1 MSSGKEA
8 SGDGAV
14 ELVQV
19 HVDPLQGGGIHGEV
33 TKGGHISHALITVD
47 GMTCS
52 SCSGAIERHV
62 GGLPG
67 VASVNVSLVLENA
80 RVTYD
85 AAATSAADIAEE
97 IDDLGYPAAVAEE
110 HVGIGGAGDA
120 GLRQATFSVS
130 GMTCATCV
138 GTIERH
144 FNGLEWVDKAAVN
157 FATET
162 LVCNYLVDHPEA
174 SITGILEELGDIGFE
189 GEYVEPVK
197 GISFAD
203 RAIKH
208 QRYML
213 RQVVLCSLFS
223 VPLFLL
229 AMVLPFMDAVGWL
242 MFRTV
247 GMLTGHALVLWVLGT
262 IVQFGFGWRFMK
274 AAYAGLK
281 HGTANMSVLITL
293 GTMAAYTFAS
303 IGVFEAMLMT
313 PVDSME
319 MVDGEMVMS
328 ERHMRVM
335 DQLMDDAHFF
345 ETAATL
351 ITLVLVG
358 KYLEALAKGNT
369 SQALQKLLTLQPD
382 TAMLLTPV
390 PAVRASA
397 SVSSNDDGKSLIA
410 EAELEDQQYT
420 SREVP
425 ADSLRRGQ
433 LVKVVRGGKLPADG
447 VVRSGAADV
456 DESMV
461 TGEPMAVHKTAGDSV
476 VGATML
482 EEGTLVVEVTSSGQ
496 DTTVSQILKLM
507 TQAQMSKAPVQLFA
521 DRLSSRFVPVVV
533 FLSVFTFIV
542 WISLVSSGALPTHW
556 HEDEGDVLFALMFA
570 IAVMVIAC
578 PCALGLATPTAVMVG
593 TGVGAG
599 MGILIKGGEALEKAH
614 KVTAFVFDKTG
625 TLTEGKPSVSS
636 VKLIPNAQGADAH
649 DLARVAFLIGSA
661 ELNSEHILGKAVIAY
676 AEGVLAESKSGQPLV
691 QPKEFEALSG
701 HGLKCLVDGVRVHI
715 GNRAWIHVC
724 GLQGMSEV
732 VETAMH
738 GIESLGQTALL
749 VALDGAVVAVLAIAD
764 KVKKDARLVL
774 NGLKSR
780 GIMVWMCTGD
790 NRTTASVVAAE
801 LGISHVH
808 AEVLPMDKFNLVKQL
823 QAQGHV
829 VGMVGDGINDSPALA
844 QADLSVA
851 IGTGTDVAV
860 EAAQVVLVKDNLR
873 DIYTALDLSQVT
885 FSRIRY
891 NFMWALGYNL
901 LGIPVAMG
909 MFYPLFQVRL
919 PPTLAGAAMAMSSV
933 SVVMSSLLIKWYKRP
948 DLPLSAACVCEMCE
962 IARKKVDWSGLQFAE
977 LEIQS
982 EFTGNQDTES
992 VKANAQRRGVSIM
1005 GLQETAASS
1014 LLCVGDGCGCGCGG
1028 DSQVCTCG

>member
-1 MSSGKEA
+1 
-8 SGDGAV
+8 
-14 ELVQV
+14 
-19 HVDPLQGGGIHGEV
+19 
-33 TKGGHISHALITVD
+33 
-47 GMTCS
+47 
-52 SCSGAIERHV
+52 
-62 GGLPG
+62 
-67 VASVNVSLVLENA
+67 VNVSLVLENV

-85 AAATSAADIAEE
+85 AAATSAGDIAEE
-97 IDDLGYPAAVAEE
+97 IDDLGYPAAVVEE
-110 HVGIGGAGDA
+110 HVDIGGAGDA
-120 GLRQATFSVS
+120 GLRQATFSIG

-138 GTIERH
+138 NTIERH
-144 FNGLEWVDKAAVN
+144 LNSLEWVDKAAVN

-174 SITGILEELGDIGFE
+174 SIAAIIEELDDVGFA

-197 GISFAD
+197 GASFMD
-203 RAIKH
+203 RAMKN
-208 QRYML
+208 QRHML
-213 RQVVLCSLFS
+213 KQVLLCSTFS

-242 MFRTV
+242 MFKTV
-247 GMLTGHALVLWVLGT
+247 GMLTAHALVLWILGT

-274 AAYAGLK
+274 AAYAGLR

-293 GTMAAYTFAS
+293 GTMAAYSFAS
-303 IGVFEAMLMT
+303 IGVFEAMFMA
-313 PVDSME
+313 PIDSME

-328 ERHMRVM
+328 ARHMEVM
-335 DQLMDDAHFF
+335 DTLMDDAHFF
-345 ETAATL
+345 ETASTL

-390 PAVRASA
+390 PASARASA
-397 SVSSNDDGKSLIA
+397 DATEDDEKSLIA
-410 EAELEDQQYT
+410 RAEVEEQQYT

-425 ADSLRRGQ
+425 ADSLRKGQ

-461 TGEPMAVHKTAGDSV
+461 TGEPMAVHKTAGDAV

-482 EEGTLVVEVTSSGQ
+482 EEGTLIVEVTSSGQ

-521 DRLSSRFVPVVV
+521 DRISGRFVPVVV

-542 WISLVSSGALPTHW
+542 WISLVSSGALPKHW

-636 VKLIPNAQGADAH
+636 VRLIPNAQGEDVY
-649 DLARVAFLIGSA
+649 DLTRVAFLIGSA
-661 ELNSEHILGKAVIAY
+661 ELNSEHILGRAVIAY
-676 AEGVLAESKSGQPLV
+676 AEGVLAESKDGQQLI

-715 GNRAWIHVC
+715 GNRAWVHVC
-724 GLQGMSEV
+724 GLKGLSEE
-732 VETAMH
+732 VEAAMH
-738 GIESLGQTALL
+738 EIESLGQTALL
-749 VALDGAVVAVLAIAD
+749 VSLDGTVAAVLAIAD

-823 QAQGHV
+823 QEQGHV

-891 NFMWALGYNL
+891 NFVWALGYNL

-948 DLPLSAACVCEMCE
+948 ELPLNAACVCAACE
-962 IARKKVDWSGLQFAE
+962 IARKKVDWGALQFAE

-982 EFTGNQDTES
+982 GFAGNEGAAI
-992 VKANAQRRGVSIM
+992 VKADAHRRGVSII
-1005 GLQETAASS
+1005 GLKKTTGGS
-1014 LLCVGDGCGCGCGG
+1014 LMCAGDGCGCGCGG
-1028 DSQVCTCG
+1028 DSQTCTCGQ